1 MLPKDRSTIGWSYI
15 VQISGRSSRK
25 KGTICG
31 TVYFVSRFPVEKA
44 NLYLQAA
51 NVDNNNQF
59 DKG

>member
-1 MLPKDRSTIGWSYI
+1 M
-15 VQISGRSSRK
+15 SGRSSRK

-31 TVYFVSRFPVEKA
+31 TVYVISRFPVEMS